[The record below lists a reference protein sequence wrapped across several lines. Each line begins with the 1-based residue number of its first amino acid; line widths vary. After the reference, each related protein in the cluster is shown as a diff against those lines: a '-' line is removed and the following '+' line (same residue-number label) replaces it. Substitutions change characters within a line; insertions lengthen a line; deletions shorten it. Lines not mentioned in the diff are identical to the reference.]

1 MDKINENKLIKMF
14 KSLKYIFKIVRVM
27 ALYYYKKNNK

>member
-14 KSLKYIFKIVRVM
+14 KSLKYIFKIVRAA